1 MTDML
6 WKTEDLIARLNHLAS
21 RPYEGVRM
29 VVTHGHP
36 TLMDRLKEWVG
47 LGVPAYQVQYTASAL
62 DGEKIG
68 TLQVYRDRARLTYS
82 TGTTRTYLPTY
93 AEVEDDWVA
102 LLRVGQVLAG
112 SPALMTSMSLLE
124 VFRQMK
130 DHVRTS
136 LEEPEALSLVRAR
149 LGVDLRQRRHGI
161 DRACVSVYVDA
172 RDLPSLRT
180 MYGVDLP
187 SAGGVVPLLVGLT
200 GNPHDP
206 AVTMAPDLSAPPYNP
221 QHA

>member
-6 WKTEDLIARLNHLAS
+6 WKTEDLITRLNHQARCL
-21 RPYEGVRM
+21 YEGVR
-29 VVTHGHP
+29 VDVLGGRP
-36 TLMDRLKEWVG
+36 TLWDRLKGWVG
-47 LGVPAYQVQYTASAL
+47 LDVPPFQVQYTASTP
-62 DGEKIG
+62 DFEKIG

-82 TGTTRTYLPTY
+82 TGTTRTYLPPY
-93 AEVEDDWVA
+93 SEVEDDWGA

-172 RDLPSLRT
+172 RDLPILRA